1 MNNIEEENLI
11 YEINDNNSLKEL
23 SDIDSILNNETFF
36 NNFYD
41 QYQFFN
47 EDNIMAKQI
56 DYLENYNVKMLHH
69 IANYYKIPKKKLK
82 KEQLIQLIIEFEND
96 TNNDIMV
103 YNRKKM
109 WHYMNELKND
119 TYFSKFVIFFNS

>member
-1 MNNIEEENLI
+1 
-11 YEINDNNSLKEL
+11 
-23 SDIDSILNNETFF
+23 
-36 NNFYD
+36 
-41 QYQFFN
+41 
-47 EDNIMAKQI
+47 MAKQI